1 MSTVHSNSPRD
12 ALTRLENMVGM
23 AGMTVPPRAFR
34 QQLMSALSVVI
45 QISRLTDGRRKI
57 ISIQELTGM
66 EGDIV
71 SMQEIFVFEQTG
83 IGPDGKVRGHFR
95 ATGIRPKFMER
106 LRVRGV
112 TVPDNLFDPERREE

>member
-1 MSTVHSNSPRD
+1 MTTIHANSARD

-23 AGMTVPPRAFR
+23 AGMTVPPKAFR

-57 ISIQELTGM
+57 VSIDEITGM

-71 SMQEIFVFEQTG
+71 SMQEIFIFEQTG
-83 IGPDGKVRGHFR
+83 VGPDGRVRGHFR
-95 ATGIRPKFMER
+95 ATGIRPKFMDR
-106 LRVRGV
+106 LRVRGI
-112 TVPDNLFDPERREE
+112 TVPDNLFDPEKKYE